1 MKSRIVTL
9 FAAAIVLA
17 LGACASLTP
26 TEPFAVIDGTDWDRT
41 DPYAAPVQIASID
54 GKDYLR
60 LSHRALPPGPH
71 KIGFLTTQVLRANRL
86 RERHEVEIDLKPCT
100 AYYFYAKHPS
110 KFDPHWELKTLREVH
125 LESCAQ

>member
-1 MKSRIVTL
+1 MKSVMKSRIVTL

-54 GKDYLR
+54 SKDYLR
-60 LSHRALPPGPH
+60 LSRRALPPGPH
-71 KIGFLTTQVLRANRL
+71 KIGFLTTQVLRAQKGALLSPEALQEADRSL
-86 RERHEVEIDLKPCT
+86 
-100 AYYFYAKHPS
+100 
-110 KFDPHWELKTLREVH
+110 WEAIR
-125 LESCAQ
+125 A

>member
-71 KIGFLTTQVLRANRL
+71 KIGFLTTQVLRYLNRLSDYLFVLARAINAGGAGDVQWVPGANR
-86 RERHEVEIDLKPCT
+86 
-100 AYYFYAKHPS
+100 
-110 KFDPHWELKTLREVH
+110 
-125 LESCAQ
+125 